1 MNKLRI
7 IFMIILLAQGAFG
20 TIRYVSKTGSSTPPY
35 TSWEMASDSIQ
46 KCLNICVDG
55 DTVIVANGIYKESLI
70 INAAITFIGSSM
82 DSCVIDGRNLTQTTI
97 EIFRDTNISG
107 FNIFGKGI
115 EESPYHTTVIA
126 RNPLNINY
134 TIYNCQISNAY
145 NGVFIGRS
153 SGMLKNIIIKNV
165 YTAVYNLCMTDTCKP
180 KLFNSIII
188 INKQGESAWL
198 SFDGGQP
205 TITNN
210 ILVTEGDYPISNS
223 AASGIIYAY
232 SAHKNIVIRNNL
244 ISGFNFNTV
253 GTVSDTAKVINNV
266 FREKQR
272 SNATLYSTLWG
283 VSNEDKVLNN
293 IFMKNYNTINA
304 VTQPTTDYNLFW
316 ENGENIN
323 APYQLGINDIIADPM
338 IVKDTLG
345 YTLKG
350 DYHLQMYSPG
360 IDAGDSSI
368 LDIDGSRSDIGMYG
382 GPLGQSYQYL
392 DLPPNPPRNIR
403 YTANINEKKIIF
415 TWKKNS
421 ENDFK
426 EYHIFRDTV
435 QGFTPDSAHLY
446 LILPDSTLGD
456 TAQFIDTYSGE
467 NAKYYYRIIATD
479 NQENESEPSD
489 EISVIITGVEII
501 DVEIAT
507 DYRLYQNYPN
517 PFNPNTVIGYQLPIS
532 SYVKVMVYDIKGE
545 LLEVLVNE
553 NKPVGYYEVEFNA
566 GKYASGIYLYRIE
579 AVDESGIPRF
589 MDMKKMM
596 LVK

>member
-82 DSCVIDGRNLTQTTI
+82 DSCVIDGRNLTRTTI

>member
-82 DSCVIDGRNLTQTTI
+82 DSCVIDGRNLTRTTI

-479 NQENESEPSD
+479 NQENESELSD

-507 DYRLYQNYPN
+507 DYHLYQNYPN
-517 PFNPNTVIGYQLPIS
+517 PFNPNTVIGYQLAMG
-532 SYVKVMVYDIKGE
+532 SYVEVMVYDIKGE

-579 AVDESGIPRF
+579 AVDEAGIPRF

>member
-1 MNKLRI
+1 MNKMRI
-7 IFMIILLAQGAFG
+7 ILMILLLAQTTFG

-35 TSWEMASDSIQ
+35 ISWETASDSIQ

-82 DSCVIDGRNLTQTTI
+82 DSCVIDGRKLALGTI
-97 EIFRDTNISG
+97 QVFRECSIEGFYIIGKEQANYTRGILDGNFNIS
-107 FNIFGKGI
+107 
-115 EESPYHTTVIA
+115 
-126 RNPLNINY
+126 INVS
-134 TIYNCQISNAY
+134 NCIISNCDEA
-145 NGVFIGRS
+145 IAIAS
-153 SGMLKNIIIKNV
+153 QSGIIKNIIVTSVNSGIR
-165 YTAVYNLCMTDTCKP
+165 TFCILDTCKP
-180 KLFNSIII
+180 KLLNSIII
-188 INKQGESAWL
+188 INKQGERAWL

-403 YTANINEKKIIF
+403 YTANINEKKIVF

-426 EYHIFRDTV
+426 EYHVFRDTV

-479 NQENESEPSD
+479 NQENESELSD

-507 DYRLYQNYPN
+507 DYHLYQNYPN
-517 PFNPNTVIGYQLPIS
+517 PFNPNTVIGYQLAMG
-532 SYVKVMVYDIKGE
+532 SYVEVMVYDIKGE

-579 AVDESGIPRF
+579 AVDEAGIPRF

>member
-82 DSCVIDGRNLTQTTI
+82 DSCVIDGRNLTRTTI

-467 NAKYYYRIIATD
+467 NVKYYYRIIATD
-479 NQENESEPSD
+479 NQENESSPSD
-489 EISVIITGVEII
+489 EISVIITGVDIM
-501 DVEIAT
+501 DVEIVT

-517 PFNPNTVIGYQLPIS
+517 PFNPNTVIGYQLAMG

-553 NKPVGYYEVEFNA
+553 NKPAGYYEVEFNA